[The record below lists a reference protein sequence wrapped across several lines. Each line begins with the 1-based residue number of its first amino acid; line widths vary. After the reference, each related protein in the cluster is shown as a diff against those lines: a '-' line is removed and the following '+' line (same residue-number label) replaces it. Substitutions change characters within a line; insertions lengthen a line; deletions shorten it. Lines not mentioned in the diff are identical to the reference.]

1 MRSLYCIWALL
12 LLLTGPAVAGQAAT
26 AQSSPAVPPAT
37 VAPSAGGAPRTFVI
51 FLRGSA
57 IGREELTVAT
67 DSTGFTLT
75 AQARIGAPV
84 NIVTRRAEARYRSDW
99 SPESLVIDGTVNAA
113 EVSVRTTFKD
123 GSAVSV
129 GTDSG
134 APVAVTQAI
143 NAQTFALPSLFFT
156 APEALGR
163 KLAAGGDTSG
173 EFRAFLAPGV
183 DVAFRV
189 RASGTERMQT
199 GTSTFEVRSYELAFA
214 NASGELIVNLATD
227 INGALVRLSVPAQSI
242 EIVREDVATA
252 TARTQIYS
260 NSGDEA
266 VMIPAAGFNLGATLT
281 RPRAGQQ
288 TGQLSAALPARL
300 PAVVLLSGSGAGD
313 RDGYAAGIPIL
324 GQLAGAIADAGFV
337 AVRYDK
343 RGSGQSGGRSE
354 SVTLSDYAEDARAVV
369 NWLAKRKDIDPKRI
383 SIVGHSE
390 GAWVALLTAARE
402 KRIAAVALLA
412 APAATGAELVL
423 EQQRRAL
430 DLLNAPPAEREEK
443 IALQRKIQA
452 AVLSGTGWE
461 GVPPA
466 LRRQADIPWFQSLLA
481 YNPATVV
488 DDVRQPM
495 LFVHGQLDRQ
505 VPIEHLETIA
515 DLARRTSKSK
525 SVEVV
530 SVIGINHLLV
540 PAVTGEVT
548 EYSTLTDR
556 NISRDVTGAI
566 TAWLTK
572 THAVIK

>member
-1 MRSLYCIWALL
+1 MRCLYCIWTLL
-12 LLLTGPAVAGQAAT
+12 LLLAVQAT
-26 AQSSPAVPPAT
+26 AGPGAFAQSTPAAASAAAPPAG
-37 VAPSAGGAPRTFVI
+37 SAARTFVI

-57 IGREELTVAT
+57 IGREELTASP
-67 DSTGFTLT
+67 DSTGITLT

-84 NIVTRRAEARYRSDW
+84 NIVTRRVEVRYRADW
-99 SPESLVIDGTVNAA
+99 TPESFAIDGTVNGA
-113 EVSVRTTFKD
+113 EVAIRTTFRD
-123 GSAVSV
+123 GSALSE

-134 APVAVTQAI
+134 RPVATTQAI
-143 NAQTFALPSLFFT
+143 GAQTFVLPPLFLT

-163 KLAAGGDTSG
+163 RLAAGGDPTG
-173 EFRAFLAPGV
+173 EFRAFVAPGV
-183 DVAFRV
+183 DVVFRV
-189 RASGTERMQT
+189 RATATERMQT

-214 NASGELIVNLATD
+214 NATGELIANLATD
-227 INGALVRLSVPAQSI
+227 TSGALVRFSVPAQSL
-242 EIVREDVATA
+242 EVVREDVATS

-260 NSGDEA
+260 NPGDEA
-266 VMIPAAGFNLGATLT
+266 VMIPSAGFNLGATLT
-281 RPRAGQQ
+281 RPR
-288 TGQLSAALPARL
+288 TGQLGAALPARL
-300 PAVVLLSGSGAGD
+300 PAVVLLGGSGVND
-313 RDGYAAGIPIL
+313 RDGFAAGIPIL
-324 GQLAGAIADAGFV
+324 GQLAGAIADAGFL

-354 SVTLSDYAEDARAVV
+354 SVTLSDYADDARAVV

-402 KRIAAVALLA
+402 KRVAAVAALA
-412 APAATGAELVL
+412 APSATGAELIL
-423 EQQRRAL
+423 EQQRHAF
-430 DLLNAPPAEREEK
+430 DLLTTPAAEREEK
-443 IALQRKIQA
+443 TALQRKIQA
-452 AVLSGTGWE
+452 AVLSGTGWD

-466 LRRQADIPWFQSLLA
+466 LRRQADTPWFQSLLA

-505 VPIEHLETIA
+505 VPIEHLERIA
-515 DLARRTSKSK
+515 ELGRRTSKSK

-530 SVIGINHLLV
+530 SVIGVNHLLV

-548 EYSTLTDR
+548 EYATLTDR
-556 NISRDVTGAI
+556 NVSRDVATAI

-572 THAVIK
+572 TYAAVR